1 MQAKVSRRTFLEV
14 AGGTA
19 LATTLAGCF
28 GVGGSQT
35 TTSSSTGTV
44 TLWEIRTGGEQ
55 TVVKN
60 AVSAFNAKYPNI
72 QVSTTYL
79 SNDPYKQKLQVS
91 MGAHNPPDIFIGWGG
106 GVLKSYIDAGD
117 VYDLTSDF
125 NGDPTWKSRFLP
137 SVLTGVTFGG
147 KLYGIP
153 CAGMQPELFFYN
165 KDMFK
170 KYNLNA
176 PQTWSEFL
184 HVVTVLKNQGV
195 IPIALAGASQWPYLM
210 YISYLV
216 DRAGGAGVF
225 NAVLAGQANAWS
237 QDAFIQ
243 ANTTIQELVT
253 MGAFGSSFASTTTDT
268 NQDVALLYT
277 GRAAMMLQGSWNYST
292 IQTNNPAF
300 ISSGK
305 LGWFPFPAIEGGK
318 GDPTDVYGN
327 PSNFYSISSTAKSK
341 ANAVSFL
348 KNGVM
353 TDAQVKGFI
362 GVGDVPPIQGLES
375 QLASQPDGA
384 WLQATYNMAKNAS
397 TFQLSYDQVLAPTP
411 AQATLTNLSQ
421 IFLKQ
426 ITPKQFSDNMNRT
439 LSAS

>member
-79 SNDPYKQKLQVS
+79 SNDPYKQKLQVA

-125 NGDPTWKSRFLP
+125 NADPTWKNRFIP
-137 SVLTGVTFGG
+137 SVLDGVTFGG

-184 HVVTVLKNQGV
+184 HVVTVLKNQNI

-210 YISYLV
+210 YIEYLV

-225 NAVLAGQANAWS
+225 NSVLSGQANAWS

-277 GRAAMMLQGSWNYST
+277 ERAAMMLQGSWNFST

-318 GDPTDVYGN
+318 GNPTDVYGN

-341 ANAVSFL
+341 QDAVSFL

-353 TDAQVKGFI
+353 TDAEIKGFI
-362 GVGDVPPIQGLES
+362 GVGDVPPIQGLDS
-375 QLASQPDGA
+375 QLASMPNGD
-384 WLQATYNMAKNAS
+384 WLKYTYNMAKNAS

>member
-79 SNDPYKQKLQVS
+79 SNDPYKQKLQVA

-125 NGDPTWKSRFLP
+125 NADPTWKNRFIP
-137 SVLTGVTFGG
+137 SVLDGVTFGG

-184 HVVTVLKNQGV
+184 HVVTVLKNQNI

-210 YISYLV
+210 YIEYLV

-225 NAVLAGQANAWS
+225 NSVLSGQANAWS

-277 GRAAMMLQGSWNYST
+277 ERAAMMLQGSWNFST

-318 GDPTDVYGN
+318 GNPTDVYGN

-341 ANAVSFL
+341 QDAVSFL

-353 TDAQVKGFI
+353 TDAEVKGFI
-362 GVGDVPPIQGLES
+362 GVGDVPPIQGLDS
-375 QLASQPDGA
+375 QLASMPNGD
-384 WLQATYNMAKNAS
+384 WLKYTYNMAKNAS
-397 TFQLSYDQVLAPTP
+397 TFQLSYDQVLAPTA